1 MESFDDIKSI
11 WQLEKGVQLPHAD
24 EIEKIAK
31 AFKMKKQNKAKTLM
45 GLLIGLILGY
55 IAVWIGLENVLW
67 TTRAGLIISVLAILY
82 VLWFK
87 YQELKKEDQAE
98 PLNSAAFL
106 TQLKLELINKKE
118 EQTRMMIF
126 ILLFFVAYAF
136 FIYEKVSVN
145 IQLLFKGYSI
155 LVFVIGIFWFVF
167 RPLVYR
173 SYRKSIQKT
182 ITQIEN
188 IQHQI
193 NSNEAT
199 P

>member
-1 MESFDDIKSI
+1 MENFDDIKSI
-11 WQLEKGVQLPHAD
+11 WQLEKADQLPHAD
-24 EIEKIAK
+24 EIEKVAK
-31 AFKMKKQNKAKTLM
+31 VFKMKKANKAKTLI
-45 GLLIGLILGY
+45 GLLIGCILGY

-67 TTRAGLIISVLAILY
+67 TTRVGLIISVLAILY

-98 PLNSAAFL
+98 SLNSAAFL

-118 EQTRMMIF
+118 EQARMMIF

-136 FIYEKVSVN
+136 FIYEKVAVN
-145 IQLLFKGYSI
+145 SQLLFKGYSI
-155 LVFVIGIFWFVF
+155 LVVVVGIFWFVF
-167 RPLVYR
+167 RPLSYR
-173 SYRKSIQKT
+173 YYRKSIQKT

-193 NSNEAT
+193 NFNEDAN
-199 P
+199 

>member
-11 WQLEKGVQLPHAD
+11 WQLEKADQLPHAD

-31 AFKMKKQNKAKTLM
+31 TFKMKKQNKAKTLM

-55 IAVWIGLENVLW
+55 IAVWMGLENVLW

-126 ILLFFVAYAF
+126 ILLFFLAYAF

-155 LVFVIGIFWFVF
+155 LVVVIGIFWFVF

>member
-11 WQLEKGVQLPHAD
+11 WQLEKADQLPHAD

-31 AFKMKKQNKAKTLM
+31 TFKMKKQNKSKSLM

-55 IAVWIGLENVLW
+55 IAVWISLENVLW

-98 PLNSAAFL
+98 SLNSTDFL
-106 TQLKLELINKKE
+106 KILKMELINKKE
-118 EQTRMMIF
+118 EQTRIMIF

-136 FIYEKVSVN
+136 FIYEKVAVN
-145 IQLLFKGYSI
+145 SQLLFKGYSI
-155 LVFVIGIFWFVF
+155 LVVVLGIFWFVF

-193 NSNEAT
+193 NSNEGT